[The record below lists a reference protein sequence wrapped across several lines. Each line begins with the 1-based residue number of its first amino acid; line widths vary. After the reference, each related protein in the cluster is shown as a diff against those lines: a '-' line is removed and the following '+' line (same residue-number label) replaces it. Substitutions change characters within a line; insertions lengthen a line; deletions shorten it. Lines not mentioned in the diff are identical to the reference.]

1 LLKNVSS
8 VVKKNLEIIKS
19 KDELSGHFKSE
30 CSGTVRFDELS
41 VQFWV

>member
-19 KDELSGHFKSE
+19 KVGLSGY
-30 CSGTVRFDELS
+30 
-41 VQFWV
+41 